1 MDPLDPLAKQGLEV
15 KLVKEDLKAIK
26 ESRVQWDLLEL
37 REIGVCKDFLDPVA
51 KQGPRVIFSCRL
63 DLSAGKLTV

>member
-1 MDPLDPLAKQGLEV
+1 MVKGVLEEKPV
-15 KLVKEDLKAIK
+15 RE

-51 KQGPRVIFSCRL
+51 KQGPRVIFSCPL
-63 DLSAGKLTV
+63 DLSAGKLTA